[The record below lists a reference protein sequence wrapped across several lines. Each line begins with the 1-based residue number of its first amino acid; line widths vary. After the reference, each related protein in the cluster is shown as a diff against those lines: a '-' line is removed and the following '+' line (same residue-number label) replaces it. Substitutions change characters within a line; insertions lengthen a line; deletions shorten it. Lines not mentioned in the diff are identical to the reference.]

1 MDIKPCDGNGGIN
14 TLNFVD
20 VWQPWESFLLLSAI
34 RRKTLRLGL
43 APMEGDWTIIAKRTC
58 DDAIISETDFEV
70 KNYGKH

>member
-1 MDIKPCDGNGGIN
+1 MDIKPCDGNG
-14 TLNFVD
+14 
-20 VWQPWESFLLLSAI
+20 AI